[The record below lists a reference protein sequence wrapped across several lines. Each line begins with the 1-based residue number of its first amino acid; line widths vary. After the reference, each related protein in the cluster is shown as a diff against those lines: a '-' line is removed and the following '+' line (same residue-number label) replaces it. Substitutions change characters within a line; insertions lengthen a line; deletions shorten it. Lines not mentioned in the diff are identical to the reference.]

1 MRKLLLLICIGILL
15 QADNAMAHAYGLDS
29 CKVPLT
35 VLSGNVEC
43 SLIDFQSD
51 TIECKIVKF
60 SHITDTFQGVPPK
73 YHLKLSMTLLCLK
86 NEKCRQA
93 FDCEEGAATDGD
105 GCHTDPLTGEY
116 HCH

>member
-1 MRKLLLLICIGILL
+1 
-15 QADNAMAHAYGLDS
+15 MAHDYKVNS

-43 SLIDFQSD
+43 SLTSFNSD

-60 SHITDTFQGVPPK
+60 SHLTYVFQGVPSENDVR
-73 YHLKLSMTLLCLK
+73 LAMTSMCMK
-86 NEKCRQA
+86 NDKCFQT
-93 FDCEEGAATDGD
+93 FDCKRGVGTDDD
-105 GCHTDPLTGEY
+105 GCHFNPLTGEY